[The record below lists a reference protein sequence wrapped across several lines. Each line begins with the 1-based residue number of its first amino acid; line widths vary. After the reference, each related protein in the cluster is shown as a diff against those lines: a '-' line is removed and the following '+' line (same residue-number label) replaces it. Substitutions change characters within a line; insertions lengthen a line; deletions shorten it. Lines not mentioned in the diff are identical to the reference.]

1 MNEAEQIK
9 RMLTAREVAVHYG
22 FYPNRNG
29 YICCPFHNE
38 KTGSLKIYDGY
49 DGWHCFGCH
58 KGGSVIDFVRE
69 LEGLSFVD
77 ACKKLDHDFHLGLYR
92 ERTFSERRALN
103 ASALKAARERQE
115 RAAQHAYSNEQYKI
129 LCRYRRWLR
138 EHGSEPQAAFDSAL
152 MDRLLDKYID
162 SDAVITFSA
171 EALVN
176 ALLSK
181 HQNRGDWDRN
191 EQLAYR
197 DSSTE

>member
-1 MNEAEQIK
+1 MNEASRIK
-9 RMLTAREVAVHYG
+9 DMLTAREVAAHYG

-38 KTGSLKIYDGY
+38 KTGSLKIYDGH

-69 LEGLSFVD
+69 LDGLSFSE
-77 ACKKLDHDFHLGLYR
+77 ACKKLDRDFNLGLYR
-92 ERTFSERRALN
+92 EKTFRERRAIN
-103 ASALKAARERQE
+103 VSALKVAQERQE
-115 RAAQHAYSNEQYKI
+115 KAAQQAYTDEQYKI

-138 EHGSEPQAAFDSAL
+138 SHGNGPHASFDIEF
-152 MDRLLDKYID
+152 MDRLLDKYMD

-181 HQNRGDWDRN
+181 HQNRGEWDRD

-197 DSSTE
+197 DSSTG

>member
-1 MNEAEQIK
+1 MNEASRIK
-9 RMLTAREVAVHYG
+9 EMLTAREVAAHYG

-38 KTGSLKIYDGY
+38 KTGSLKIYDGH

-69 LEGLSFVD
+69 LDGLSFSE
-77 ACKKLDHDFHLGLYR
+77 ACKKLDRDFNLGLYR
-92 ERTFSERRALN
+92 EKTFRERRAISV
-103 ASALKAARERQE
+103 SALKAAQERQE
-115 RAAQHAYSNEQYKI
+115 KAAQQAYTDEQYKI

-138 EHGSEPQAAFDSAL
+138 SHGNGPQASFDIEF
-152 MDRLLDKYID
+152 MDRLLDKYMD

-181 HQNRGDWDRN
+181 HQNRGEWDRD

-197 DSSTE
+197 DSSTG